1 MNPDPKKLLYS
12 LEEMRLQQC
21 CTIKNAFSNR
31 HEGNECMYASN
42 KSHTQTRRR
51 TMPWNCFFLAFKRS
65 KRNTHTNTCKHTS
78 SVAMHLSHTATS
90 WGGIFKAER
99 LDVYLWLSVLSALCE
114 CVRSLYMSKLPPT
127 PAMTHNS
134 SQCPHSLDWKAPSAA
149 GASSLEGIWRLPGW
163 HTETG
168 IAARKPWAW
177 RKEPAKAMMRE
188 REREWELRGRAER
201 EMEGCVCQEMPSVL
215 YMPVPLKPH

>member
-1 MNPDPKKLLYS
+1 
-12 LEEMRLQQC
+12 
-21 CTIKNAFSNR
+21 
-31 HEGNECMYASN
+31 MYASTE
-42 KSHTQTRRR
+42 SHTQTRRR

-65 KRNTHTNTCKHTS
+65 KRNTHTHKHLQAYFQCCHAPLSHT
-78 SVAMHLSHTATS
+78 LSHTATS

-114 CVRSLYMSKLPPT
+114 CVRGLYMSKLPPT

-168 IAARKPWAW
+168 IAARKPWVW

-188 REREWELRGRAER
+188 RERDWELRGRAEER
-201 EMEGCVCQEMPSVL
+201 
-215 YMPVPLKPH
+215 